1 MITKRN
7 IILFL
12 IAVGTVSLLFKLYT
26 IDFSVPFR
34 GDNLFYTLEALQ
46 YSQGDYF
53 IPQKTNPGWPLFIS
67 SFLWL
72 FNSDNF
78 IDYSNLVR
86 GLSLSIMSFTI
97 LPMYLLARKFFD
109 QKYSLV
115 TVILFAFEPHLNYI
129 AGRGVSEPLFILI
142 MVFAFLFVLDKKPK
156 YIFLS
161 FILSG
166 IFWWM
171 RLEGFYLFIIIS
183 IIYLLSFRKSR
194 NLIRNYGI
202 CIAIFLIIVSPMF
215 IQRDIQYGDP
225 FYIWYGETLFTENY
239 ATVQTSPDDASL
251 FDYVE
256 EHGILSFIDKFVIK
270 GISNLS
276 NALTNISYPY
286 LFILLPFGILF
297 SLRAFDQNKEY
308 IRANWILI
316 LTILTTLVIPF
327 SIITDPRFLFVL
339 LPFLVIFAT
348 IPIQRITEYGLST
361 FSFNQHQKNIF
372 LIIVILLVVILS
384 GIFTHGYDKY
394 GYGKPDT
401 IKEHEKMEYA
411 KFLVDN
417 LDGRMFDGGYVTEYV
432 KTIKYTDTAE
442 LFKNYKSPRGK
453 DPFPDTYTPGSLV
466 MIREHGKTLEEF
478 ISNGEKSGLKYI
490 GISEDGVPE
499 RTYQT
504 DFLFLDDVYSHEE
517 NYPYLIKISDSTEE
531 GYQKLKVKVFMI
543 DYEIFHQNLD

>member
-1 MITKRN
+1 MKEISNKS
-7 IILFL
+7 IIFFL
-12 IAVGTVSLLFKLYT
+12 IVIGAISLVFKLYT
-26 IDFSVPFR
+26 VDFSVPFR

-86 GLSLSIMSFTI
+86 GISLSIMSFTI

-142 MVFAFLFVLDKKPK
+142 MVFTFLFVLDKKPK

-215 IQRDIQYGDP
+215 VQRDMQYGDP
-225 FYIWYGETLFTENY
+225 FYIWWGETLFTENY

-256 EHGILSFIDKFVIK
+256 EHGALSFIDKFVIK

-276 NALTNISYPY
+276 NGLTYISYPY
-286 LFILLPFGILF
+286 LFILLPFAILF

-316 LTILTTLVIPF
+316 LTILATFVIPF
-327 SIITDPRFLFVL
+327 SIVIEPRFLFVL

-348 IPIQRITEYGLST
+348 IPIQRITEYRLGT

-417 LDGRMFDGGYVTEYV
+417 LDGRMLDAGYVTEYV
-432 KTIKYTDTAE
+432 KTVKYTETAE
-442 LFKNYKSPRGK
+442 LFKNYKSPRDK
-453 DPFPDTYTPGSLV
+453 DPFPDTYTPGSLM
-466 MIREHGKTLEEF
+466 MIREHGKTLEDL

-490 GISEDGVPE
+490 GISEDGA
-499 RTYQT
+499 
-504 DFLFLDDVYSHEE
+504 DMLLFLDDIYSHEE

-531 GYQKLKVKVFMI
+531 GYQKLKVKVFRI
-543 DYEIFHQNLD
+543 DYQIFHQNLD

>member
-1 MITKRN
+1 MKEISNKS
-7 IILFL
+7 IIFFL
-12 IAVGTVSLLFKLYT
+12 IVIGAISLVFKLYT
-26 IDFSVPFR
+26 VDFSVPFR

-86 GLSLSIMSFTI
+86 CISLSIMSFTI

-142 MVFAFLFVLDKKPK
+142 MVFTFLFVLDKKPK

-202 CIAIFLIIVSPMF
+202 CIAIFLIIAAPMF
-215 IQRDIQYGDP
+215 VQRDMQYGDP
-225 FYIWYGETLFTENY
+225 FYVWYGENLFTQDY
-239 ATVQTSPDDASL
+239 ADLLSSPNDAS
-251 FDYVE
+251 FFNYVE
-256 EHGILSFIDKFVIK
+256 EHGPLSFINTFVLQ
-270 GISNLS
+270 GISKLS
-276 NALTNISYPY
+276 NGLTYISYPY
-286 LFILLPFGILF
+286 LFILLPFAILF

-316 LTILTTLVIPF
+316 LTILATFVIPF
-327 SIITDPRFLFVL
+327 SIVIEPRFLFVL

-348 IPIQRITEYGLST
+348 IPIQRITEYGLGT

-417 LDGRMFDGGYVTEYV
+417 LDGRMLDAGYVTEYV
-432 KTIKYTDTAE
+432 KTVKYTETAE
-442 LFKNYKSPRGK
+442 LFKNYKSPRDK
-453 DPFPDTYTPGSLV
+453 DPFPDTYTPGSLM
-466 MIREHGKTLEEF
+466 MIREHGKTLEDL

-490 GISEDGVPE
+490 GISEDGA
-499 RTYQT
+499 
-504 DFLFLDDVYSHEE
+504 DMLLFLDDIYSHEE

-531 GYQKLKVKVFMI
+531 GYQKLKVKVFRI
-543 DYEIFHQNLD
+543 DYQIFHQNLD

>member
-1 MITKRN
+1 MKEISNKT

-12 IAVGTVSLLFKLYT
+12 IVVGAISLVFKLYT
-26 IDFSVPFR
+26 VDFSVPFR

-109 QKYSLV
+109 QKYSLLA
-115 TVILFAFEPHLNYI
+115 VILFAFEPHLNYI
-129 AGRGVSEPLFILI
+129 AGRGVSEPLFILVI
-142 MVFAFLFVLDKKPK
+142 VFAFLFILDKRPK

-161 FILSG
+161 FVLSG
-166 IFWWM
+166 IFWWI
-171 RLEGFYLFIIIS
+171 RLEGFYLFLIIS
-183 IIYLLSFRKSR
+183 IIYLLTSRKSLK
-194 NLIRNYGI
+194 LIGNYGI
-202 CIAIFLIIVSPMF
+202 CIVIFLIVVSPMF
-215 IQRDIQYGDP
+215 VQRDMQYGDP
-225 FYIWYGETLFTENY
+225 FYVWYGENLFTQDY
-239 ATVQTSPDDASL
+239 ADLLSSPSDAS
-251 FDYVE
+251 FFNYIE
-256 EHGILSFIDKFVIK
+256 EHGPLSFIDTFVLQ

-276 NALTNISYPY
+276 NGLINISYPY

-308 IRANWILI
+308 IKANWILV
-316 LTILTTLVIPF
+316 LTILAVLVIPF
-327 SIITDPRFLFVL
+327 SLITDQRFLFVL
-339 LPFLVIFAT
+339 LPFLLLFAT
-348 IPIQRITEYGLST
+348 IPIQRVTEYGLST
-361 FSFNQHQKNIF
+361 WSFNQNQKNIF

-384 GIFTHGYDKY
+384 GIFVHGYDKY
-394 GYGKPDT
+394 GYGQSDT

-411 KFLVDN
+411 RFLVDN
-417 LDGRMFDGGYVTEYV
+417 LDGRMLDGGYVTEYV
-432 KTIKYTDTAE
+432 KTVKYTDTAE

-453 DPFPDTYTPGSLV
+453 DPFPDTYTPGNLV
-466 MIREHGKTLEEF
+466 MILEYGKTLEEL

-490 GISEDGVPE
+490 GISEDGA
-499 RTYQT
+499 
-504 DFLFLDDVYSHEE
+504 DMLLFLDDVYSHEE
-517 NYPYLIKISDSTEE
+517 NYQYLIKISDSTAE
-531 GYQKLKVKVFMI
+531 GYQKLKVKVFRI
-543 DYEIFHQNLD
+543 DYETFHQNLD

>member
-1 MITKRN
+1 MKEISNKT

-12 IAVGTVSLLFKLYT
+12 IVVGAISLVFKLYT
-26 IDFSVPFR
+26 VDFSVPFR

-109 QKYSLV
+109 QKYSLLA
-115 TVILFAFEPHLNYI
+115 VILFAFEPHLNYI

-142 MVFAFLFVLDKKPK
+142 IVFTFLFVLDKKPK

-161 FILSG
+161 FLLSG

-183 IIYLLSFRKSR
+183 IIYLLNFRKST
-194 NLIRNYGI
+194 NLIRNYVM
-202 CIAIFLIIVSPMF
+202 CIAIFLIVVSPMF
-215 IQRDIQYGDP
+215 VERYVQYDDP
-225 FYIWYGETLFTENY
+225 FYVWYGETLFAEDY
-239 ATVQTSPDDASL
+239 ASLLTSPKDATL
-251 FDYVE
+251 FNYIE
-256 EHGILSFIDKFVIK
+256 ERGILSFIDSFVLK

-276 NALTNISYPY
+276 IGLTYISYPY
-286 LFILLPFGILF
+286 LLILLPFGILF
-297 SLRAFDQNKEY
+297 SLRAIDQNKEY

-316 LTILTTLVIPF
+316 LTILAIFIIPF
-327 SIITDPRFLFVL
+327 ATITIGSERFLFVL
-339 LPFLVIFAT
+339 LPFLLIFAT
-348 IPIQRITEYGLST
+348 IPIQRITKYGLST

-384 GIFTHGYDKY
+384 GIFTHGYGKY
-394 GYGKPDT
+394 GYGQLDT
-401 IKEHEKMEYA
+401 IKEHEKIDHA
-411 KFLVDN
+411 KFLVNN
-417 LDGRMFDGGYVTEYV
+417 LDGRMLDGGNAAEYV
-432 KTIKYTDTAE
+432 KTVQYTDTAE

-453 DPFPDTYTPGSLV
+453 DPFPDTYVPGSLV
-466 MIREHGKTLEEF
+466 IIREYGKTLEEL

-490 GISEDGVPE
+490 GINEDGV
-499 RTYQT
+499 
-504 DFLFLDDVYSHEE
+504 DMLLFLDDVYRHAE
-517 NYPYLIKISDSTEE
+517 NYPYLIKISDTTAE
-531 GYQKLKVKVFMI
+531 GYQKLKVKVFSI
-543 DYEIFHQNLD
+543 DYEIFHQNLG